1 MHAMAEFPHLR
12 PATIRADGRGGALL
26 SVVQGGAAVAVGLDR
41 EALWALAMQV
51 FEVLETIE
59 PARRRANGA

>member
-1 MHAMAEFPHLR
+1 MTEAAPRLR
-12 PATIRADGRGGALL
+12 PAMIRPDGRGGAQLTIA
-26 SVVQGGAAVAVGLDR
+26 QNGATAAVALDR

-51 FEVLETIE
+51 FRVLDEIE